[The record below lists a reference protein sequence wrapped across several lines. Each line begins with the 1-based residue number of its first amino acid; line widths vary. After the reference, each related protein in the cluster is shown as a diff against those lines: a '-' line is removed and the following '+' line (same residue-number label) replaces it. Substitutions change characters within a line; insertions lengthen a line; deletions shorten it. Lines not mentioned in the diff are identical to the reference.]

1 MRPVPIATKY
11 EHFAIYQIH
20 LMLFQWFQLSEIG
33 LEMTFILDRL
43 MASDVEKL
51 IQEAGDFQMEAVKHR
66 CSVFCV
72 CYCFIPCHVSC
83 FTICRKTNG
92 VQSII

>member
-1 MRPVPIATKY
+1 
-11 EHFAIYQIH
+11 
-20 LMLFQWFQLSEIG
+20 
-33 LEMTFILDRL
+33 MTFILDRL

-72 CYCFIPCHVSC
+72 CNVSFRVMC
-83 FTICRKTNG
+83 LVLPYAGRPMASN
-92 VQSII
+92 QSFESPAAGQV